1 MPWNSRSNQGVR
13 WERDRP
19 LITVSVH
26 VERVGSE
33 NKKTGLLSK
42 HSFLNC
48 KVDMFLI
55 KGFPFNHFS
64 NDEQL
69 SVMYHL

>member
-1 MPWNSRSNQGVR
+1 
-13 WERDRP
+13 
-19 LITVSVH
+19 